1 MLSFSETVSNIYRQR
16 YKILPKGKLPQGNIQ
31 QLLAYCIVYKSQTN
45 DNIRQYIIPLL
56 FMIFQLAF
64 VNLLLCEF
72 SIIII
77 REMQIKHSMRIF
89 KHEKR
94 TFNPFPAV
102 LKEIF
107 L

>member
-1 MLSFSETVSNIYRQR
+1 MTTCVSISF
-16 YKILPKGKLPQGNIQ
+16 P
-31 QLLAYCIVYKSQTN
+31 C
-45 DNIRQYIIPLL
+45 L
-56 FMIFQLAF
+56 FMIFWLAF

-77 REMQIKHSMRIF
+77 CEMQIKHSMRIF

-94 TFNPFPAV
+94 AFNPFSTV

-107 L
+107 S